1 MALTR
6 EYRETVLARLRSD
19 SGFTAALFAEALTA
33 LTEGDKA
40 TTLSIFRDLVH
51 AHISF
56 KRLAEQ
62 TGLDEKTL
70 HRMLSERGNPTTEN
84 LVRIIRTIEQDLGL
98 STSIEAQQAKHV
110 GSPARSRQAHRM
122 PALVPA

>member
-19 SGFTAALFAEALTA
+19 PAFTAAVFAEALTA

-56 KRLAEQ
+56 KRLGEQ

-70 HRMLSERGNPTTEN
+70 HRMLSDRGNPTTEN
-84 LVRIIRTIEQDLGL
+84 LARLIRTIERDLGL
-98 STSIEAQQAKHV
+98 STTIEAQRAK
-110 GSPARSRQAHRM
+110 PARSIAGARRARHE
-122 PALVPA
+122 PAVA

>member
-19 SGFTAALFAEALTA
+19 PGFTAALFAEALTA

-40 TTLSIFRDLVH
+40 TALSIFRDLVH
-51 AHISF
+51 AHITF

-62 TGLDEKTL
+62 TDLDEKTL
-70 HRMLSERGNPTTEN
+70 HRMLGERGNPTTQN

-98 STSIEAQQAKHV
+98 TTSIEAQPAKRAPVRHARREPV
-110 GSPARSRQAHRM
+110 LAPA
-122 PALVPA
+122 